1 MARKRLGE
9 ILIEAGLIDE
19 TGLRSALIDQRRYGG
34 PLGRVLVD
42 MKMVHEEDLV
52 QALSKQL
59 AVPLVDLDAI
69 EIPQNVLDL
78 VPAEQAEAQGIIPF
92 AQPMKFLDVAMS
104 DPTNLTIVDELR
116 IKTHLNVRTY
126 LAGPKA
132 IERALHRFYHRGVVN
147 PRNMGRRQRDSVA
160 LNDGISIGGHLEVV
174 GQFDETAAPG
184 GGVRTSRT
192 TTGGTPRVPGAPVA
206 PPRPPM
212 GTPPDPGSLAGARV
226 PGPTFA
232 DIASL
237 QERIASLEALVR
249 RDEDVLKKLLA
260 LIIEKGIATRDEVIN
275 RLK

>member
-19 TGLRSALIDQRRYGG
+19 TGLRAALIEQRRYGG

-42 MKMVHEEDLV
+42 MKMVVEDDLV

-59 AVPLVDLDAI
+59 AVPLVDLDSI
-69 EIPQNVLDL
+69 EIPQAVLDL
-78 VPAEQAEAQGIIPF
+78 VPADQAEVQGVIPF
-92 AQPMKFLDVAMS
+92 AQPMKFLDVAMI
-104 DPTNLTIVDELR
+104 DPTNLTLVDELR

-132 IERALHRFYHRGVVN
+132 IERALARFYRRGVAN
-147 PRNMGRRQRDSVA
+147 PRAIGRRPRESVG
-160 LNDGISIGGHLEVV
+160 LDNGISIGVGPMEVV
-174 GQFDETAAPG
+174 GHLDESAAPG
-184 GGVRTSRT
+184 GVRPSRT
-192 TTGGTPRVPGAPVA
+192 TTGSPRVPGAPVA

-212 GTPPDPGSLAGARV
+212 GVAPDPSAHAAAR
-226 PGPTFA
+226 GPSFA

-237 QERIASLEALVR
+237 QERIANLEALVR

-260 LIIEKGIATRDEVIN
+260 LIIEKGIASRDEVIN

>member
-42 MKMVHEEDLV
+42 MKMVIEEDLV

-59 AVPLVDLDAI
+59 AVPLVDLDSL
-69 EIPQNVLDL
+69 EIPQAVLDL
-78 VPAEQAEAQGIIPF
+78 VTADMAEAHGIIPF

-104 DPTNLTIVDELR
+104 DPTNLSVVDELR
-116 IKTHLNVRTY
+116 IKTHLNVRSY

-132 IERALHRFYHRGVVN
+132 IERALSRFYHRGIVN
-147 PRNMGRRQRDSVA
+147 PRNVGRRTRDSVGI
-160 LNDGISIGGHLEVV
+160 DQGISIGGPMEVV
-174 GQFDETAAPG
+174 GQFDSEAAPG
-184 GGVRTSRT
+184 VRPSRT
-192 TTGGTPRVPGAPVA
+192 TTGSPRVPGAPLA
-206 PPRPPM
+206 PPRPSM
-212 GTPPDPGSLAGARV
+212 GTPPEPGANAAAR
-226 PGPTFA
+226 GPSFA